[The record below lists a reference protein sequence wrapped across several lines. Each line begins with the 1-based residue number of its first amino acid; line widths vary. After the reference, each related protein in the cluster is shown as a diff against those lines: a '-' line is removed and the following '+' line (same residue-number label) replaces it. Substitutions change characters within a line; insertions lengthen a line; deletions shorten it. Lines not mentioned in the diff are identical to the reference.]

1 MRGGMLRFVT
11 KWWPPMVAAAATIGY
26 AVAVLGFGLDF
37 RPLQNDEG
45 VTLAVA
51 SMDSVREVLH
61 TAIDLRHGPPLH
73 YLLVHASLEWRHDI
87 LGLRLPSAVLGI
99 LAVAV
104 SYGTGRELLGRA
116 GGAIVSVIVA
126 TSPITL
132 HLGQFARGYTAMM
145 AASFASLWLLLILV
159 RTRRLRWVV
168 PYALCALLLVAAHPF
183 GLFALAS
190 EVVLLIVMGVGPKL
204 RHPKSLRTDWRSYLA
219 VAVAAL
225 LAVAAMVVL
234 RWVYAPLQTK
244 YGVGSG
250 ASVVDLGSSGFW
262 SRLGDHVSG
271 SGDAFAAIA
280 LGAAAIAGFVA
291 LLSTNRRAALV
302 VGVWFGL
309 PVGLLIV
316 FTASS
321 HDFAPERHLSFLM
334 PGYATAVAAFVLELG
349 RRLPPKLAP
358 VAAVVCAALLI
369 TGLVA
374 DVRIV
379 GGFNDGLRNAS
390 LELGRE
396 FTDTDSLLTSAGKA
410 KAAEDPRL
418 YGAYAAL
425 NAPRDSPLGMWR
437 QIHRPVNCALVR
449 QIQQQWQP
457 QRVWM
462 LVKPSDPEGFA
473 ATMQAASPATTVRVF
488 SPYVLLSAPTIRQ
501 TPQGALFA
509 GVRLWRAAVAAA
521 PDVHD
526 FRHMS
531 QVYRHAL
538 NLSRNRLCA

>member
-1 MRGGMLRFVT
+1 MRGGILRFVT
-11 KWWPPMVAAAATIGY
+11 KWWPPLVAAAATIGY

-61 TAIDLRHGPPLH
+61 TAIDVRHGPPLH
-73 YLLVHASLEWRHDI
+73 YLLVHASLAWRDDI

-99 LAVAV
+99 LAVAI
-104 SYGTGRELLGRA
+104 SYGTGRELLGRS

-145 AASFASLWLLLILV
+145 AAAFASLWLLLILV

-168 PYALCALLLVAAHPF
+168 PYALSALLLVAAHPF

-204 RHPKSLRTDWRSYLA
+204 RHPKSLRADWRSYLA

-271 SGDAFAAIA
+271 SGDALAAIA

-302 VGVWFGL
+302 VGVWIGL

-349 RRLPPKLAP
+349 RRLPRKLAP
-358 VAAVVCAALLI
+358 VAAVVLGALLI

-390 LELGRE
+390 LELGRQHAHQRLHVE
-396 FTDTDSLLTSAGKA
+396 RRAGDEQRHQHAGHARRHGQQDQHRIDRTIGTARRGSDTAARARASGRGRSSETTPACPCTMPRIVDPDAGGQRRVGEH
-410 KAAEDPRL
+410 AADAGRQPRRDPR
-418 YGAYAAL
+418 
-425 NAPRDSPLGMWR
+425 
-437 QIHRPVNCALVR
+437 RP
-449 QIQQQWQP
+449 
-457 QRVWM
+457 
-462 LVKPSDPEGFA
+462 G
-473 ATMQAASPATTVRVF
+473 
-488 SPYVLLSAPTIRQ
+488 
-501 TPQGALFA
+501 
-509 GVRLWRAAVAAA
+509 
-521 PDVHD
+521 
-526 FRHMS
+526 
-531 QVYRHAL
+531 
-538 NLSRNRLCA
+538 